1 MLTAAERRNL
11 FRQQSEQRHQES
23 YANKDSSGQF
33 KDFYDPDKKTSVRFW
48 KPKEGEHDI
57 MIVPGLTGSQH
68 PKFGP
73 NQMQH
78 ELTVFVHRQ
87 IGINKDQFV
96 CLNRT
101 YGEPCP
107 ICEHLASFEDP
118 SEATIKAYSPS
129 KRTLYN
135 IIVCNSSEEEAK
147 GVQVW
152 EVSAKLF
159 TAPLEVYA
167 HKKREGGEVRYADID
182 NGKVVNFVQS
192 GKKLTLEYGSFEFK
206 KRRPLTDDDLM
217 ATACLDELVH
227 KPAYDELATALKS
240 GLEAKGETMKSPAP
254 STAPKKEAAPWKEEK
269 PAESDA
275 PDFDPPKQESA
286 PAPAPTSS
294 DECPYGAV
302 YGTDYDEYEECKS
315 CSSAK
320 GCSAKK
326 EELTKPAEPA
336 KKRLTRRER

>member
-1 MLTAAERRNL
+1 MITAAERRNL

-23 YANKDSSGQF
+23 YNNKDSSGQY
-33 KDFYDPDKKTSVRFW
+33 KDFYEPDKKTSVRFW

-57 MIVPGLTGSQH
+57 IIVPGLTGTQH
-68 PKFGP
+68 PKYGP

-78 ELTVFVHRQ
+78 EFTVFVHRQ

-101 YGEPCP
+101 FGEPCP
-107 ICEHLASFEDP
+107 ICEHLASFEEP
-118 SEATIKAYSPS
+118 SEATIKAYAPS

-135 IIVCNSSEEEAK
+135 VIVCDSAEEESK
-147 GVQVW
+147 GVQIW

-159 TAPLEVYA
+159 TAPLEVYS

-182 NGKVVNFVQS
+182 KGKVINFVQS

-206 KRRPLTDDDLM
+206 NRRPLTDDDLM
-217 ATACLDELVH
+217 ATACLDELIH
-227 KPAYDELATALKS
+227 KPSYDELATALKS
-240 GLEAKGETMKSPAP
+240 GLEAKGETMKAPANA
-254 STAPKKEAAPWKEEK
+254 SAPKKDNPPWKEEK
-269 PAESDA
+269 PSEQDV
-275 PDFDPPKQESA
+275 PEFDPPKKEEPAAA
-286 PAPAPTSS
+286 PVSS

-302 YGTDYDEYEECKS
+302 FGTDYDEYEECKE
-315 CSSAK
+315 CPVKTA
-320 GCSAKK
+320 CIAKK
-326 EELTKPAEPA
+326 EELSKPAEPP